1 VTALNPTTPGM
12 PRPGADRAAALA
24 RVAPALGSLRKAT
37 SLPMLFSHA
46 TRALCD
52 EMGFQRAALF
62 TLRDHALVAESV
74 HVRGAPDEG
83 DRLLTRLA
91 GTPAPLRP
99 SLYESEVLRRRMT
112 LLVVDAVG
120 DARALAPLPGTRSY
134 VAAPVICEAYAVT
147 LLHADHGP
155 HGPAVTELDRR
166 ALWAFAEGLGYA
178 LERCL
183 LEERLRRHSSRVL
196 ALVRSTE
203 ASVEELVTPAAT
215 LPDAGGD
222 RLVSPAVALPPGMP
236 RVPGADVAAMPE
248 RERLEML
255 TRREREVLAML
266 AEGETNAR
274 IAKRLVVSEDTV
286 KTHVKHILRKL
297 AVHNRSQAISRYF
310 QTRGL
315 IVDHALSRPAS
326 GFG

>member
-1 VTALNPTTPGM
+1 MSALIRTTSGM
-12 PRPGADRAAALA
+12 PGPGSDPAAALSG
-24 RVAPALGSLRKAT
+24 VAPALRSLRQAT
-37 SLPMLFSHA
+37 SLPRLFSHA

-52 EMGFQRAALF
+52 EMGFGRAALF
-62 TLRDHALVAESV
+62 SLRDRALVAESV

-83 DRLLTRLA
+83 SRLLKCLA

-99 SLYESEVLRRRMT
+99 SLHESEVLRRRTT
-112 LLVVDAVG
+112 LLVEDAVG
-120 DARALAPLPGTRSY
+120 DPHALAPLPGTRSY
-134 VAAPVICEAYAVT
+134 VAAPVICEAQAVT

-155 HGPAVTELDRR
+155 HGPAVTELERR

-178 LERCL
+178 LERCV
-183 LEERLRRHSSRVL
+183 LEERLRRHSNRVL

-203 ASVEELVTPAAT
+203 ASVEELI
-215 LPDAGGD
+215 
-222 RLVSPAVALPPGMP
+222 SPAVALAARRCRGS
-236 RVPGADVAAMPE
+236 RGAAAASVPE

-274 IAKRLVVSEDTV
+274 IARRLVVSEDTV

-297 AVHNRSQAISRYF
+297 AVQNRSQAVSRYF
-310 QTRGL
+310 HMRGPG
-315 IVDHALSRPAS
+315 VEQALAAPAG